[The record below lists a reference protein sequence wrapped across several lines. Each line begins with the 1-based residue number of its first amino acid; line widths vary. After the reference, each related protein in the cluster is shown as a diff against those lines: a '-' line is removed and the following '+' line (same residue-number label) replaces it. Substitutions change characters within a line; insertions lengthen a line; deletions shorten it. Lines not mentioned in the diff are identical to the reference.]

1 MKNTQDTIDSHKDDQ
16 YQSITYAQTS
26 RVSMTETK
34 KEIKELVSARGP
46 VKASL
51 TRLKTFLD
59 QFSDDQDILAV
70 KLRMP
75 RLQEIWSKYE
85 DIQARLQLIDIGNIK
100 HEQDRWD
107 CETHY

>member
-1 MKNTQDTIDSHKDDQ
+1 
-16 YQSITYAQTS
+16 
-26 RVSMTETK
+26 MTETEN
-34 KEIKELVSARGP
+34 EIKELVSARGR

-85 DIQARLQLIDIGNIK
+85 DIEDRLELIDSDNIK
-100 HEQDRWD
+100 HEQDRWEF
-107 CETHY
+107 ETHYTQDYYNPVVNF